1 MDDTTAVCFLKKKQV
16 CERLGVSPATLHRLI
31 KLGKFPPPLKQLGE
45 NTSHWPSSDCT
56 EYQRKVL
63 ESRSTQA
70 EAA

>member
-1 MDDTTAVCFLKKKQV
+1 METTAVRFLRKKQV
-16 CERLGVSPATLHRLI
+16 CERLGISSATLHRLI

-45 NTSHWPSSDCT
+45 NTSHWSSVDCD

-63 ESRSTQA
+63 ESRSSHA